1 MIEELPP
8 SFTVNLG
15 KNGPLVTVHCGA
27 APAKLAAK
35 IAAARDALDELEEC
49 LVDIE
54 CLVHAETERGG
65 ADAPA
70 PDRNATYASDE
81 LAGLA
86 GAVTLLATE
95 TADLGRRRDEFA
107 DWMARCRRPVR
118 SLRFAPRAR
127 FAVEP
132 LIDPAEFE
140 RRLNERRAKLA
151 QVRVRIVQ
159 ALRHRAEIPN
169 RQQEAPE
176 A

>member
-8 SFTVNLG
+8 SFMVNPAED
-15 KNGPLVTVHCGA
+15 GPLLIPVLGA
-27 APAKLAAK
+27 AAAELDAKV
-35 IAAARDALDELEEC
+35 AAAAASLDELEAFLAALEHRLC
-49 LVDIE
+49 
-54 CLVHAETERGG
+54 AE
-65 ADAPA
+65 ADRPRA
-70 PDRNATYASDE
+70 DETLEGLGYAI
-81 LAGLA
+81 AQ
-86 GAVTLLATE
+86 LATE
-95 TADLGRRRDEFA
+95 TADLGRRRDELA
-107 DWMARCRRPVR
+107 DWLARCRRPVR

-140 RRLNERRAKLA
+140 RRLNERRAELA